1 MWWIKEYVRRNR
13 QGIFLYLAFVMI
25 FALVTFLY
33 QLPLESAGYAGGLC
47 TVLGGVVF
55 VIDGI
60 RYRSIKL
67 AVGSGEKWYRAFA
80 QTGG

>member
-33 QLPLESAGYAGGLC
+33 QLPLGRAGYAGGLC
-47 TVLGGVVF
+47 TVLGGGVF
-55 VIDGI
+55 VIDGV
-60 RYRSIKL
+60 R
-67 AVGSGEKWYRAFA
+67 
-80 QTGG
+80 